1 MSAQATLDMYKVPR
15 NMVDVEAIAQEL
27 TRYLKITTEDTQF
40 LSYHATERDRIIA
53 ELYKNPQLK
62 PSVAPTQFVR
72 FSENPDDHLIPVNEE
87 IRRLTPPQT
96 LEE

>member
-1 MSAQATLDMYKVPR
+1 MYKVPR